1 MTSGTSMF
9 HIYNYFKRNQTTE
22 IPSSLTEEDVKQA
35 DELVEKVR
43 EATEPC
49 PKFVKFN
56 LANY

>member
-9 HIYNYFKRNQTTE
+9 HIYNYFKRSQTTE
-22 IPSSLTEEDVKQA
+22 ISSSLTEDVKQA